1 MARRMETSRQG
12 DVTGLLVAWKNGSP
26 EALDELIP
34 IVYAEL
40 RNLAR
45 QQLRGERPDHSLQ
58 PTALTHEAFLRLFG
72 TRQVGWQNRA
82 HFFAV
87 ASQLM
92 RRILVEHA
100 RKRRAVKRGGMPTR
114 VTLDEADTPVEPLDV
129 DVVALHEALTKLE
142 EVDSRQSRIVEL
154 RYFGGLNMEET
165 AEVLSVS
172 PATVKRDWRV
182 AKLWLRRALQ
192 GAGPP

>member
-1 MARRMETSRQG
+1 MDTSSQG

-40 RNLAR
+40 RKLAR

-58 PTALTHEAFLRLFG
+58 PTTLTHEAFLRLFG

-92 RRILVEHA
+92 RRVLVEHA
-100 RKRRAVKRGGMPTR
+100 RKRQTVKRGGMPTR
-114 VTLDEADTPVEPLDV
+114 VTLDEADRSVEPVDV
-129 DVVALHEALTKLE
+129 DVVALHEVLTELE
-142 EVDSRQSRIVEL
+142 EVDPRQSRIVEL
-154 RYFGGLNMEET
+154 RYFGGLNIDET

-182 AKLWLRRALQ
+182 AKLWLRRALE
-192 GAGPP
+192 GAAPP

>member
-1 MARRMETSRQG
+1 MDTSSQG

-40 RNLAR
+40 RKLAR

-92 RRILVEHA
+92 RRVLVEHA
-100 RKRRAVKRGGMPTR
+100 RKRQTVKRGGMPTR
-114 VTLDEADTPVEPLDV
+114 VTLDEADTPVAPVDV
-129 DVVALHEALTKLE
+129 DIVALHEALTELA
-142 EVDSRQSRIVEL
+142 EVDPRQSRIVEL

-182 AKLWLRRALQ
+182 AKLWLRRALE
-192 GAGPP
+192 GAASP

>member
-1 MARRMETSRQG
+1 
-12 DVTGLLVAWKNGSP
+12 
-26 EALDELIP
+26 
-34 IVYAEL
+34 
-40 RNLAR
+40 
-45 QQLRGERPDHSLQ
+45 
-58 PTALTHEAFLRLFG
+58 
-72 TRQVGWQNRA
+72 
-82 HFFAV
+82 
-87 ASQLM
+87 M

-129 DVVALHEALTKLE
+129 DVVALHEALSKLE

-182 AKLWLRRALQ
+182 AKLWLRRALE
-192 GAGPP
+192 GAASP

>member
-1 MARRMETSRQG
+1 MDTSRQG
-12 DVTGLLVAWKNGSP
+12 DVTGLLVAWKNGSS
-26 EALDELIP
+26 EALDELVP
-34 IVYAEL
+34 IVYSEL
-40 RNLAR
+40 RKLAR

-58 PTALTHEAFLRLFG
+58 PTTLTHEAFLRLFG

-92 RRILVEHA
+92 RRILVDHA
-100 RKRRAVKRGGMPTR
+100 RKRQTVKRGALPTR

-129 DVVALHEALTKLE
+129 DVVALHEALTELT

-165 AEVLSVS
+165 AEVLGVS
-172 PATVKRDWRV
+172 AATVKRDWRV
-182 AKLWLRRALQ
+182 AKLWLRRALV
-192 GAGPP
+192 GAAPP

>member
-1 MARRMETSRQG
+1 MDTSRQG
-12 DVTGLLVAWKNGSP
+12 DVTGLLVAWKNGSS
-26 EALDELIP
+26 EALDELVP
-34 IVYAEL
+34 IVYSEL
-40 RNLAR
+40 RKLAR
-45 QQLRGERPDHSLQ
+45 QQLRGERSDHSLQ
-58 PTALTHEAFLRLFG
+58 PTTLTHEAFLRLFG

-92 RRILVEHA
+92 RRILVDHA
-100 RKRRAVKRGGMPTR
+100 RKRQTVKRGALPTR

-129 DVVALHEALTKLE
+129 DVVALHEALTELT

-165 AEVLSVS
+165 AEVLGVS
-172 PATVKRDWRV
+172 AATVKRDWRV
-182 AKLWLRRALQ
+182 AKLWLRRALV
-192 GAGPP
+192 GAAPP